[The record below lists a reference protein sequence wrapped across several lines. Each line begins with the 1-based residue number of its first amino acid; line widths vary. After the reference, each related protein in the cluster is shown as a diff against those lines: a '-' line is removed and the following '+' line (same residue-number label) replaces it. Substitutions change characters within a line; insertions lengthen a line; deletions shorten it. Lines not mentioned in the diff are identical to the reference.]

1 MRRRRLIVLFSDTWR
16 HGALTRELAASARI
30 FSATLITEGLG
41 GRDRELQGRGT
52 VLFRPCRGNRLRSYH
67 DVLADLLRLLLRAV
81 YLRRQAAPWA
91 VH

>member
-1 MRRRRLIVLFSDTWR
+1 MRRRRLIVLFSNTWR
-16 HGALTRELAASARI
+16 HGALTRELAFARI
-30 FSATLITEGLG
+30 FSATPVTEGLG

-52 VLFRPCRGNRLRSYH
+52 VLFRPCRGYRLRSYH

-91 VH
+91 VR